1 MGHRIQNINKNSF
14 TTKRGKLMRRREFL
28 GAAAGAGIT
37 LLAKNTPS
45 AFNPQSVDSR
55 VEVLVSEP
63 IGRIAPEIYGHF
75 AEHLGGVVYDGI
87 WVGENSKIA
96 NIGGIRKALVDALK
110 RVKPAVVRWPGG
122 CFADSYDWRDGVG
135 PRDKRPRH
143 TNFWRDAPE
152 WPKGAPDGPWKYDT
166 NHFGTNEFARFCK
179 LVGAEPYFAANLRSL
194 TAKDFYEW
202 VEYCNSPAGTTTPAD
217 LRAAGG
223 DREPFN
229 VKYWGV
235 GNESWGCGGNFTP
248 EEYAQEYR
256 RFSEWVPRYGVNLAF
271 IGSGPNGGDLGWSR
285 RFFGRLAERGGFGRM
300 WGWGLHHYSWN
311 VTGGRTNDWFQ
322 GKGDAVSFPNEEW
335 YELLSE
341 ADRIESLITDHWA
354 VMGEFDRQHRV
365 KLVIDEWGSWYKP
378 GSEVNNTHLLGQ
390 QATMRDAV
398 LAGISLDAF
407 HKHADKIAMANIAQL
422 INCLQALFLAHED
435 KFIVTPTYHVF
446 DMYTAHQGAQSL
458 RTMVSAPRLPYT
470 RNQKPATLRGLSASS
485 SLRDKELTLT
495 VTNPDISQT
504 RETEVVLRGA
514 TIKAIKVTTLT
525 AGDIHAHNSFANP
538 RQIEPKESE
547 LSPKSGVLVHR
558 FAPASVTK
566 LQITLV

>member
-1 MGHRIQNINKNSF
+1 
-14 TTKRGKLMRRREFL
+14 MRRREFL
-28 GAAAGAGIT
+28 GAAAGAGII
-37 LLAKNTPS
+37 LLAKNTSP
-45 AFNPQSVDSR
+45 AFNAQSADSR
-55 VEVLVSEP
+55 VEVLLNEP

-96 NIGGIRKALVDALK
+96 NIGGIRKALIDALQK
-110 RVKPAVVRWPGG
+110 IKPAVVRWPGG

-152 WPKGAPDGPWKYDT
+152 WPKDAPDGPWKYDT

-179 LVGAEPYFAANLRSL
+179 LAGAQPYFAANLRSL
-194 TAKDFYEW
+194 TPKDFYEW

-229 VKYWGV
+229 VRYWGV

-271 IGSGPNGGDLGWSR
+271 IGSGPNGGDLAWSR
-285 RFFGRLAERGGFGRM
+285 RFFARLAERGGFGRM

-322 GKGDAVSFPNEEW
+322 GKGDAVKYPNDEW
-335 YELLSE
+335 YELLNE
-341 ADRIESLITDHWA
+341 ADRMETLISDHWA
-354 VMGEFDRQHRV
+354 IMGEFDRQHRV

-390 QATMRDAV
+390 QSTIRDAV
-398 LAGISLDAF
+398 LAGMSLDTF
-407 HKHADKIAMANIAQL
+407 HKHADKVVMANIAQL

-446 DMYTAHQGAQSL
+446 EMYAAHQGAQSL

-470 RNQKPATLRGLSASS
+470 RNGQPATMRGLSASS

-495 VTNPDISQT
+495 VTNPDISQA
-504 RETEVVLRGA
+504 RETEIAVRGA
-514 TIKAIKVTTLT
+514 SLKAVKVTTLT
-525 AGDIHAHNSFANP
+525 ASDIHAHNSFANP
-538 RQIEPKESE
+538 RLIEPQESQ
-547 LSPKSGVLVHR
+547 LAPKSGGALVHR
-558 FAPASVTK
+558 FAPASVTR
-566 LQITLV
+566 LQITLA

>member
-1 MGHRIQNINKNSF
+1 
-14 TTKRGKLMRRREFL
+14 MRRREFL
-28 GAAAGAGIT
+28 GTAAGAGIT
-37 LLAKNTPS
+37 LLAKNTAS
-45 AFNPQSVDSR
+45 AFNVQSVDSR
-55 VEVLVSEP
+55 VEILLNEP
-63 IGRIAPEIYGHF
+63 VGKIAPEIYGHF

-96 NIGGIRKALVDALK
+96 NIGGIRKALVDALQK
-110 RVKPAVVRWPGG
+110 IKPAVVRWPGG

-135 PRDKRPRH
+135 PREKRPRH

-152 WPKGAPDGPWKYDT
+152 WPKDAPDGPWKYDT

-179 LVGAEPYFAANLRSL
+179 LVGAQPYFAANLRSL

-217 LRAAGG
+217 MRAAGG

-229 VKYWGV
+229 VRYWGV

-300 WGWGLHHYSWN
+300 WGWALHHYSWN
-311 VTGGRTNDWFQ
+311 VTGGRTNDWYQ
-322 GKGDAVSFPNEEW
+322 GKGDAVKYANEEW
-335 YELLSE
+335 YELLNE
-341 ADRIESLITDHWA
+341 ADRIETLITDHWA
-354 VMGEFDRQHRV
+354 IMGEFDRQHRV
-365 KLVIDEWGSWYKP
+365 KLVIDEWGAWYKP

-390 QATMRDAV
+390 QSTMRDAV
-398 LAGISLDAF
+398 LAGISLDTF

-422 INCLQALFLAHED
+422 INCLQSLFLAHED

-446 DMYTAHQGAQSL
+446 DMYLAHQGAQSL

-470 RNQKPATLRGLSASS
+470 RNEKPATLRGLSASS

-504 RETEVVLRGA
+504 RETEIAVRGA
-514 TIKAIKVTTLT
+514 NIKAIKVTTLT
-525 AGDIHAHNSFANP
+525 ASDIHAHNSFANP

-547 LSPKSGVLVHR
+547 ITLKSGVLVYR

-566 LQITLV
+566 LQITLA